1 MKLYTVKSEGL
12 AHNSYFLSDGQ
23 EAVMIDP
30 RRDCQ
35 TYLNL
40 AKKECAKI
48 CYIFETHRNEDYAI
62 GSLELQ
68 DLSHAEIAHSKQLA
82 FKYGEHN
89 LEDNETLNVGKLK
102 IQILYTPGHTNES
115 LCYVVSNLERSA
127 EPLMVFTGDTLFVG
141 SVGRTDLLGEERH
154 AEQATMLYES
164 LHERL
169 LGLGDGVLIYPAHG
183 SGSLCGS
190 QISQQPTSTIGY
202 EKKAN
207 PYLALNKDAFI
218 QRALATQLLVPPY
231 FAKMEQYNL
240 KGAPRLK
247 GLPLPKALEITS
259 FEDALLESDSV
270 VVDTRLPN
278 AFAGAHIPGSLNIPL
293 GGLSVYP
300 GWVVDYAQR
309 ILLVVERKVDLAR
322 ALRSFWR
329 LGYDN
334 VYGYLCS
341 GMNRWQEAGKAISHF
356 GTLSAAELYVNRH
369 RFVVLDVRE
378 PSEWAEG
385 IIEDAQLMY
394 FGDLPQ
400 KADALSRN
408 KRYAIVCSVGTRASI
423 AASLLKQ
430 KGFEV
435 SNVLGGM
442 MAWNKLGYP
451 TVKPLE
457 QVPVIA

>member
-1 MKLYTVKSEGL
+1 
-12 AHNSYFLSDGQ
+12 
-23 EAVMIDP
+23 
-30 RRDCQ
+30 
-35 TYLNL
+35 
-40 AKKECAKI
+40 
-48 CYIFETHRNEDYAI
+48 
-62 GSLELQ
+62 
-68 DLSHAEIAHSKQLA
+68 
-82 FKYGEHN
+82 
-89 LEDNETLNVGKLK
+89 
-102 IQILYTPGHTNES
+102 
-115 LCYVVSNLERSA
+115 
-127 EPLMVFTGDTLFVG
+127 LF
-141 SVGRTDLLGEERH
+141 
-154 AEQATMLYES
+154 
-164 LHERL
+164 
-169 LGLGDGVLIYPAHG
+169 GLGDGVLIYPAHG

-202 EKKAN
+202 EKNAN
-207 PYLALNKDAFI
+207 PYLTLYKDAFI
-218 QRALATQLLVPPY
+218 QRALATQLIVPPY

-259 FEDALLESDSV
+259 FEDTLFESDSV

-341 GMNRWQEAGKAISHF
+341 GMNRWQEAGKVISHF
-356 GTLSAAELYVNRH
+356 GTLSAAELYVNRN

-394 FGDLPQ
+394 FGDFPQ

-423 AASLLKQ
+423 TASLLKQ

-451 TVKPLE
+451 TVKPPE
-457 QVPVIA
+457 QVPVIAQ